1 MLFRYPDALD
11 DLNRATADEYAEIAP
26 AFAHLKIF
34 LGLLQVASPHEFIP
48 AYLSLLSLLG
58 ISEIR
63 KG

>member
-1 MLFRYPDALD
+1 MLFQYPDVLD
-11 DLNRATADEYAEIAP
+11 ELNRAMATAHAEIAP

-34 LGLLQVASPHEFIP
+34 LGLLQAASPHEFIP
-48 AYLSLLSLLG
+48 VFLSLLPLLG